1 MYDLYEKYYI
11 GVIPYPLPQGYI
23 MMKEMRFY
31 GSTTIGERGQ
41 IVLPAKLRKDF
52 HIKKSDKFLVIGD
65 PKSYRIALIN
75 AESMST
81 YLDVMSKQIDKMKST
96 IKKQ

>member
-1 MYDLYEKYYI
+1 
-11 GVIPYPLPQGYI
+11 
-23 MMKEMRFY
+23 
-31 GSTTIGERGQ
+31 
-41 IVLPAKLRKDF
+41 VLVTANNDTAFTCQRA
-52 HIKKSDKFLVIGD
+52 SDKFLVIGD